1 MVPTNLLSTGDGKL
15 KLSISQD
22 EINELL
28 GMNFGA
34 ESKIENGKLEIS
46 AMMGMIKLTL
56 EEPTVPAALNKPLD
70 FNISTSLSV
79 KMFLGKIKQELK
91 NRKLDKAIQID
102 QSKFSINLNE
112 FGENQF
118 VNWLKSKTLRQLSFK
133 DGEISI
139 VFGRQSVN

>member
-1 MVPTNLLSTGDGKL
+1 L
-15 KLSISQD
+15 KFWISQS
-22 EINELL
+22 EVNELL
-28 GMNFGA
+28 GVNFGA

-56 EEPTVPAALNKPLD
+56 EEPTVPVVLSKPLN
-70 FNISTSLSV
+70 FNISTSLTV

-102 QSKFSINLNE
+102 QSKLSINLNE

-139 VFGRQSVN
+139 VLGDNS

>member
-1 MVPTNLLSTGDGKL
+1 MKFW
-15 KLSISQD
+15 ISQS
-22 EINELL
+22 EVNELL
-28 GMNFGA
+28 GVNFGA

-56 EEPTVPAALNKPLD
+56 EEPTVPVVLSKPLN
-70 FNISTSLSV
+70 FNISTSLTV

-102 QSKFSINLNE
+102 QSKLSINLNE

-139 VFGRQSVN
+139 VLGDNS